1 MAGCTKIP
9 LVLTDGEI
17 EQLQAGDLV
26 TVVQAGD
33 LVTVVIGDLD
43 GDIAGVSVAG
53 NFKSVQTYDQHLLAV
68 AQNILGELRQVTK
81 HLQTITGEEDPL

>member
-26 TVVQAGD
+26 TVVLGD
-33 LVTVVIGDLD
+33 LNGDL
-43 GDIAGVSVAG
+43 AGVSVRG
-53 NFKSVQTYDQHLLAV
+53 NLKSLQV
-68 AQNILGELRQVTK
+68 ADLRLIDIAREMLSEMKKIRK
-81 HLQTITGEEDPL
+81 HISSITEERWDDDDHDED

>member
-1 MAGCTKIP
+1 MAGCSKIP

-26 TVVQAGD
+26 TVV
-33 LVTVVIGDLD
+33 IGDL

>member
-17 EQLQAGDLV
+17 EQL
-26 TVVQAGD
+26 QAGD

>member
-1 MAGCTKIP
+1 MTERCSKIP

-17 EQLQAGDLV
+17 EQL
-26 TVVQAGD
+26 QAGD

>member
-26 TVVQAGD
+26 TVV
-33 LVTVVIGDLD
+33 IGDLD
-43 GDIAGVSVAG
+43 GDIAGVSVSG
-53 NFKSVQTYDQHLLAV
+53 NFKSVQTYDQQLLSV
-68 AQNILGELRQVTK
+68 AQDILGELRQVTK
-81 HLQTITGEEDPL
+81 HLQTITGEDDPL

>member
-26 TVVQAGD
+26 TVV
-33 LVTVVIGDLD
+33 IGDLN
-43 GDIAGVSVAG
+43 GDLAGVSVSG
-53 NFKSVQTYDQHLLAV
+53 NFKSIQTYDQQLLGA
-68 AQNILGELRQVTK
+68 AQNILTQLERAVK
-81 HLQTITGEEDPL
+81 HLEAITGEKDPL

>member
-1 MAGCTKIP
+1 MSDRCSKIP

-17 EQLQAGDLV
+17 EQL
-26 TVVQAGD
+26 QAGD

-68 AQNILGELRQVTK
+68 AQSILGELRQVTK

>member
-1 MAGCTKIP
+1 MTGCSKIP

-17 EQLQAGDLV
+17 EQL
-26 TVVQAGD
+26 QAGD

>member
-1 MAGCTKIP
+1 MSDRCSKIP

-17 EQLQAGDLV
+17 EQL
-26 TVVQAGD
+26 QAGD